1 MKPTSETEG
10 APGAEAEETEAEEG
24 GGSRLRGGVASGVR
38 WGTFDRTVQ
47 TVLRMATTIL
57 LARLVAPEDFGLIAI
72 ALVVVNLAALISGL
86 GLGPALVQRKDLR
99 PEHVGVAFTLSA
111 GFGVLLAA
119 LTALSA
125 VPAAAFFDQPSLRRV
140 LPVLA
145 VIFLFK
151 GVELTPNDM
160 LVREMRFRAYY
171 LTSTVAVTV
180 ASAVGIALA
189 AAGWG
194 IWALVALSLVEA
206 ALAAVLAWVVAIRAS
221 VWSPS
226 VSMDR
231 AALRDLLPYSSYVT
245 VSLLVGYGQSNVDNL
260 LIGKILGAR
269 PLGYYNLAYRI
280 FLMPLQRFG
289 EVIGDSV
296 FPALSA
302 VKDDLPRLRAGF
314 LRSTQY
320 VALVFFPL
328 TIGMAIIAPHAV
340 PVAFG
345 RQWIPAVHTLQVLA
359 LTGPLASMSRLKG
372 ALLMAI
378 GRPNWDFWLNL
389 FGVVLFVP
397 AFLIGVQHGILG
409 VAVSYAVASAIEAP
423 VVLFVIGRG
432 IRTGPGAILR
442 PLAPVALATAV
453 MAAGTAGV
461 GQLMQG
467 AVAQPL
473 QLAGMVLTGAALYL
487 LALRVLAPE
496 LLTGMVRDL
505 VRRGQ

>member
-1 MKPTSETEG
+1 MRPTSEIED
-10 APGAEAEETEAEEG
+10 APEAEVG
-24 GGSRLRGGVASGVR
+24 GGRRSRLRGDVASGVR

-47 TVLRMATTIL
+47 TVLRMGTTIL

-86 GLGPALVQRKDLR
+86 GLGPALVQRRELR
-99 PEHVGVAFTLSA
+99 AEHIGVAFTLSA
-111 GFGVLLAA
+111 GFGTFLAA

-125 VPAAAFFDQPSLRRV
+125 VPAAAFFDQPSLREV

-151 GVELTPNDM
+151 GIELTPNDM
-160 LVREMRFRAYY
+160 LIREMRFRGYY
-171 LTSTVAVTV
+171 LTSTIAVTV
-180 ASAVGIALA
+180 ASAVGVVLA
-189 AAGWG
+189 VAGWG
-194 IWALVALSLVEA
+194 IWALVSLSLVEA
-206 ALAAVLAWVVAIRAS
+206 ALASVLAWVVAIRAG

-245 VSLLVGYGQSNVDNL
+245 VSLLVGYGQSNADNL
-260 LIGKILGAR
+260 LVGKILGAR
-269 PLGYYNLAYRI
+269 PLGYYNLAYRA
-280 FLMPLQRFG
+280 FLLPLQRFG

-314 LRSTQY
+314 IRSTQY

-328 TIGMAIIAPHAV
+328 TIGMAITAPQAV

-372 ALLMAI
+372 ALCLAI
-378 GRPNWDFWLNL
+378 GRPNWDFWLNV
-389 FGVVLFVP
+389 FGFALFVP
-397 AFLIGVQHGILG
+397 AFVIGVQYGILG
-409 VAVSYAVASAIEAP
+409 VAVSYAVACAIETP
-423 VVLFVIGRG
+423 VVVYVIGKG
-432 IRTGPGAILR
+432 IQTGPGAVLR
-442 PLAPVALATAV
+442 PLLPVVLATLV
-453 MAAGTAGV
+453 MGAGTAGV
-461 GQLMQG
+461 GGLMEG
-467 AVAQPL
+467 SVAQPL
-473 QLAGMVLTGAALYL
+473 QLVGMVLTGAALYL
-487 LALRVLAPE
+487 LSLRVLAPE
-496 LLTGMVRDL
+496 LLAGMVRDL
-505 VRRGQ
+505 LRRGR